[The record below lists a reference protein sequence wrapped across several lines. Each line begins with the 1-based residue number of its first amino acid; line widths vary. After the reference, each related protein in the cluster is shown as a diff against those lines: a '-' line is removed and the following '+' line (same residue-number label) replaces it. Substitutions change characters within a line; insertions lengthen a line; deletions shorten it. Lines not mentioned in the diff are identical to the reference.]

1 MALRHHL
8 RDLYSLPSQLQTT
21 TPQSLSLHLSN
32 SSFSAMAAITSPL
45 TQDRRPSFQPKI
57 VSLYEALFKDD
68 DPSPPCLTSPGFWT
82 EFFLLR
88 PHPPSLRSI
97 LDPLSGDDLPHL
109 QPVTRI
115 LFRRSVDAL
124 QGRKSPQ
131 DEIALETLQLFLG
144 CVLKKKYTNASSEVI
159 AVLTGLDEV
168 DNVMEGLVD
177 SLEGIIRGG
186 RTVELRRKAVQ
197 VALCVACGAFNTGLL
212 SYFTHRDLFPALMKY
227 INDPSTT
234 GFTYEPLLTLAL
246 LSNYNKFEFQNPYQ
260 LRLDDFVNENTIKQI
275 VQEVGMTCIRCRS
288 DYVSIMDDLP
298 EGWSLGSVLSY
309 VGLSIFAGADK
320 AKKPPPTPQNAE
332 LIKAGF
338 GALPHPQAALLLA
351 TYDWV
356 NSNMLFCHSFV
367 NHQNPDPKVES
378 PICAYLSFTSY
389 ILHHAHRST
398 RCGLY
403 ARLNLFVLRI
413 LLEDQGICKRL
424 TSDETKGFVRLCRQK
439 PPHLPL
445 IRGKRLL
452 LTAVIDL
459 VADGI
464 NHNLKKK
471 LDVDLYIVSLTVL
484 HRAITFLIRTRTRL
498 EYHWSELWRSLL
510 TLLRF
515 LTTYAT
521 DLQQQFPTS
530 SLSSLIFALL
540 SLTVLCLTSG
550 DSFLANAAEYDD
562 LFYKLVEAGDTLQKF
577 RDAWTGVLSA
587 TPGAV
592 SNSRTNGGSPIPGR
606 ATPAGNGLT
615 ATVRM
620 GKSIDVLIKVS
631 EHYWKLIEENR
642 GKKGGTLSPD
652 LVKEV
657 IKTGYETLEIGD
669 GQIDAGKDGL
679 GELEKWR
686 ESEER
691 AVLKRIA
698 RMAVDDLGVVL
709 EEGSSVS
716 GI

>member
-1 MALRHHL
+1 
-8 RDLYSLPSQLQTT
+8 
-21 TPQSLSLHLSN
+21 
-32 SSFSAMAAITSPL
+32 
-45 TQDRRPSFQPKI
+45 
-57 VSLYEALFKDD
+57 
-68 DPSPPCLTSPGFWT
+68 
-82 EFFLLR
+82 
-88 PHPPSLRSI
+88 
-97 LDPLSGDDLPHL
+97 
-109 QPVTRI
+109 
-115 LFRRSVDAL
+115 
-124 QGRKSPQ
+124 
-131 DEIALETLQLFLG
+131 
-144 CVLKKKYTNASSEVI
+144 
-159 AVLTGLDEV
+159 
-168 DNVMEGLVD
+168 
-177 SLEGIIRGG
+177 
-186 RTVELRRKAVQ
+186 
-197 VALCVACGAFNTGLL
+197 
-212 SYFTHRDLFPALMKY
+212 
-227 INDPSTT
+227 
-234 GFTYEPLLTLAL
+234 
-246 LSNYNKFEFQNPYQ
+246 
-260 LRLDDFVNENTIKQI
+260 
-275 VQEVGMTCIRCRS
+275 
-288 DYVSIMDDLP
+288 
-298 EGWSLGSVLSY
+298 
-309 VGLSIFAGADK
+309 
-320 AKKPPPTPQNAE
+320 
-332 LIKAGF
+332 
-338 GALPHPQAALLLA
+338 
-351 TYDWV
+351 
-356 NSNMLFCHSFV
+356 ML
-367 NHQNPDPKVES
+367 VES

-471 LDVDLYIVSLTVL
+471 LDVDLYMYAILVLYQHLLCCHRSRDSNGTDNVNLINSVSLTVL